1 VQQGAKVHL
10 AQNSSGR
17 YNAGSCSK
25 NAHVAELVDA
35 HGSGPCAVRC
45 GGSSPSVG
53 TIYRISSKENAASLD
68 KLAAFFHLHRSF
80 FLFANDE
87 KLSLTKS
94 IANGYDAC
102 LGAAESPKRLFA
114 HVAELVDAHGS
125 GPCAV
130 RCGGS
135 SPSVGTTTQHVVKK
149 KPHTLTSVRLFSWPI
164 HRRPA
169 QTVARK
175 AAQPRNRC
183 TIFGYDLCIRSL
195 YNQRRPALLKGV
207 HHARQTKEDAAG
219 VHLPLRVRRIGSG
232 AGILVPMA
240 QQGRRCP
247 RLLANTAGP
256 RLGKSAWPLSR

>member
-1 VQQGAKVHL
+1 MTFCNINIYSFFSQTAQAENEKSRTGVDVQQGTKVHL

-53 TIYRISSKENAASLD
+53 TIYRIAVKKTRQTFIGLPR
-68 KLAAFFHLHRSF
+68 FFVCPIF
-80 FLFANDE
+80 FKPRRQFVRTA

-94 IANGYDAC
+94 GANGYDAC

-135 SPSVGTTTQHVVKK
+135 SPSVGTTT
-149 KPHTLTSVRLFSWPI
+149 
-164 HRRPA
+164 
-169 QTVARK
+169 
-175 AAQPRNRC
+175 
-183 TIFGYDLCIRSL
+183 GYAVTM
-195 YNQRRPALLKGV
+195 Q
-207 HHARQTKEDAAG
+207 
-219 VHLPLRVRRIGSG
+219 
-232 AGILVPMA
+232 
-240 QQGRRCP
+240 
-247 RLLANTAGP
+247 
-256 RLGKSAWPLSR
+256 